1 MTANK
6 TKRDAETVLLTVADI
21 ARKDQC
27 SERTVRRAI
36 AADVLPAIRIGPGQR
51 AIRVTQA
58 AHEQYRRRMFG

>member
-1 MTANK
+1 MAPKK
-6 TKRDAETVLLTVADI
+6 TRPPAEDLLLTVADI
-21 ARKDQC
+21 ARRDQC